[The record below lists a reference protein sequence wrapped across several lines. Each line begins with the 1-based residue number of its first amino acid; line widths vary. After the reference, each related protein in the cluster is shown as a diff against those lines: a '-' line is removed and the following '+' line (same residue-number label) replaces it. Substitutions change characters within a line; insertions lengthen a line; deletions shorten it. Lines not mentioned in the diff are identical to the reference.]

1 MSETAVKKSGKIKNY
16 AEKKY
21 NSVKNYGKRYK
32 EDIRTAYDLG
42 YSKGWEDAYKV
53 PKRFGS
59 TSVAAYGYKNGIKNR
74 YKSDKYVKQYA
85 RKS

>member
-1 MSETAVKKSGKIKNY
+1 MAETAKKSERLKSY

-21 NSVKNYGKRYK
+21 KSVKDYGKRYK
-32 EDIRTAYDLG
+32 DDIQTAYNLG

-53 PKRFGS
+53 PKRFGAK
-59 TSVAAYGYKNGIKNR
+59 SVAAYGYKRGIKNR

-85 RKS
+85 RKP